1 MSVPSKALLESAAPG
16 NPFALFAQWYLDAE
30 AAELPEPSAMA
41 LATANADG
49 VPSVRMVLLRGFDE
63 RGFLFYTNYQSRK
76 AEELGANPRAALVMY
91 WAPLERQVRIEGVV
105 EKLTAAE
112 SDAYFQTR
120 PRGSQLG
127 AHASPQSTVIP
138 GRDYLE
144 ARLAELEAAF
154 AGAAVPRPPHWGGYR
169 VVAHTIEF
177 WQGRPNRLHDRLR
190 YQRVDNGWVMER
202 LAP

>member
-1 MSVPSKALLESAAPG
+1 MSGPAKILLESAAPA

-30 AAELPEPSAMA
+30 AAELPEPSAMT

-63 RGFLFYTNYQSRK
+63 RGFMFYTNYQSRK
-76 AEELGANPRAALVMY
+76 AEEVAVNARAALLMY
-91 WAPLERQVRIEGVV
+91 WAPLERQIRVEGAV

-127 AHASPQSTVIP
+127 AHASPQSAVIP
-138 GRDYLE
+138 GRDFLE
-144 ARLAELEAAF
+144 ARLAELEAMF
-154 AGAAVPRPPHWGGYR
+154 AGVNVPRPPHWGGYR

-190 YQRVDNGWVMER
+190 YQCVDNGWVMER